1 MNGKSEWI
9 RPKYR
14 QSDSARSD
22 MPTFPFIPPIP
33 ATLIAQAD
41 VFAAGNGGGGPVA
54 PESLA
59 AWLLWSLLLF
69 GVAMWLMG
77 RKFLR
82 LGFGLVGAACG
93 AAAGVGIASTLA
105 LGAPT
110 SVMAV
115 AGAVVGLVAGLIT
128 FRLSI
133 TLICAVVLST
143 VTAALVF
150 SFVAP
155 DRARELRN
163 SPLSAPAEPD
173 AEGPEISAQMIDRS
187 ALEPSEQDVEKVREW
202 LKAQNDSSNPEAQS
216 KAIQHLADAAQLLH
230 QSTGAARDA
239 SERFIARFR
248 PIWNDLPRADRTAI
262 LAGALGGATMGLGI
276 GLFFHKRAASVIT
289 AAAGAL
295 MWLPA
300 AVILARRAGVEWR
313 GLDWLENTSHAW
325 LLTWAILAVI
335 GTCIQWACF
344 RRHADKPSESSPQ

>member
-1 MNGKSEWI
+1 
-9 RPKYR
+9 
-14 QSDSARSD
+14 